1 MKRLRITLAAFLCLV
16 CLAAVFS
23 SSLTAGAY
31 TPIKAVIPISCLKV
45 SDSGASTYEIQIEQ
59 ESPDAPMPNEKAIQ
73 VAQNGKGSFTID
85 ITEPGTYR
93 YRIFEK
99 AGNDPN
105 INYDKRTYIAAVFV
119 ENGADGKLVYSLSV
133 SEFGKDSKLDGVDF
147 KNEAAAEHTQTTPT
161 PVASKTD
168 VNPTTGNTAGKSLY
182 AKILKITMLLLVSI
196 AAVSLI
202 IGRESERG
210 EESAQD

>member
-1 MKRLRITLAAFLCLV
+1 MYEKASDNTGGIFMPGVSCGCFFILFDG
-16 CLAAVFS
+16 
-23 SSLTAGAY
+23 GAY

-73 VAQNGKGSFTID
+73 AAQNGKG
-85 ITEPGTYR
+85 
-93 YRIFEK
+93 
-99 AGNDPN
+99 
-105 INYDKRTYIAAVFV
+105 
-119 ENGADGKLVYSLSV
+119 
-133 SEFGKDSKLDGVDF
+133 SKLDGVDF

-161 PVASKTD
+161 PVVSKTD